1 MLAVHIALAGV
12 NVQHPPLAVLSTQRT
27 SKHFH
32 GVMVRPYASSSQVSI
47 SVPNCVDN
55 LLVMWVCSA
64 EQARFIVTW
73 GFDIRFIWFSAMR
86 RLNEQMCPLSNQM
99 SNSFYLSCFQ

>member
-1 MLAVHIALAGV
+1 M
-12 NVQHPPLAVLSTQRT
+12 QHPPLVVLINSENKTVQT
-27 SKHFH
+27 ILSKYLH
-32 GVMVRPYASSSQVSI
+32 GVMARPYASSSQVSI

-73 GFDIRFIWFSAMR
+73 GFDIRFIWFAAMR
-86 RLNEQMCPLSNQM
+86 GLNLNEQMFPLSNQM
-99 SNSFYLSCFQ
+99 SNSFIVSCFQ

>member
-12 NVQHPPLAVLSTQRT
+12 NVQHPPLVVLINSENKTVQT
-27 SKHFH
+27 ILSKYIH

-47 SVPNCVDN
+47 SVPN
-55 LLVMWVCSA
+55 LVIWVCSA

-73 GFDIRFIWFSAMR
+73 GFDIRFIWFAAMR
-86 RLNEQMCPLSNQM
+86 GLNLNEQMLPLSNQM
-99 SNSFYLSCFQ
+99 